1 MVATDKGTETRR
13 HIIDV
18 AARAFA
24 EHGYAG
30 TSLNDVIRATGLTK
44 GGFYFHFESKS
55 ELAIAVLD
63 QVRSDW
69 RDSVLEAASSEARAV
84 DRIALVMRAL
94 VGHKASHP
102 GSRAVDRLC
111 RELGE
116 TDAAVRGYVQF
127 DEWYAM
133 AEQLLEQ
140 ARFEGDLDPAVDIP
154 SAARYLVVAF
164 VGGEHV
170 ADLTG
175 EPFSGSIES
184 HIGYTLRAVG
194 ARTG

>member
-1 MVATDKGTETRR
+1 MVVTDKGAETRR

-18 AARAFA
+18 AAKAFA
-24 EHGYAG
+24 ENGYAG

-55 ELAIAVLD
+55 ELALAVLD
-63 QVRSDW
+63 QVRADW
-69 RDSVLEAASSEARAV
+69 RASVMDAASAEMPAV
-84 DRIALVMRAL
+84 ERLGLVMRSL
-94 VGHKASHP
+94 VAHKASHP
-102 GSRAVDRLC
+102 ASRAVDRLC

-116 TDAAVRGYVQF
+116 TDPAVRGYVQF
-127 DEWYAM
+127 GEWYAL

-140 ARFEGDLDPAVDIP
+140 TRIEGDLDPAIDIP
-154 SAARYLVVAF
+154 SAARFVVAAF

-194 ARTG
+194 VRTG

>member
-24 EHGYAG
+24 ENGYAG

-55 ELAIAVLD
+55 ELALAVLD
-63 QVRSDW
+63 QVRADW
-69 RDSVLEAASSEARAV
+69 RNSVLDAVSADMPAAE
-84 DRIALVMRAL
+84 RIGLVMHTLAA
-94 VGHKASHP
+94 HKASHP

-116 TDAAVRGYVQF
+116 TDPAVRGYVQF
-127 DEWYAM
+127 EDWYAL

-140 ARFEGDLDPAVDIP
+140 VRLEGDLDPMVDIP
-154 SAARYLVVAF
+154 SAARFLVVAF

-175 EPFSGSIES
+175 EPFAGSIDS
-184 HIGYTLRAVG
+184 HIGYSLRAVG
-194 ARTG
+194 VRTS